1 MTPER
6 QPNDGAAGAEGPSSP
21 PETNPPAV
29 AQPEATGPDAPAEPR
44 AADKTID
51 LGQQVDG
58 TAADKPVA
66 PGPMREGAAADK
78 TMDLGQTVDVPTGT
92 VSPRSS
98 TTVNTSPSAETTGSV
113 REIVDLP
120 GEGTVQGSGR
130 TTQMGGS
137 GGANEPPRSLVI
149 QTRQVRDDN
158 DQDLSGADYILEE
171 QIGKGG
177 MGLVLRAHQSSVG
190 RKVALK
196 SMLPQF
202 AEAGSER
209 VKFVTEAVVTAA
221 MDHPNVVPIYDL
233 GVNEDGSLFY
243 VMKEIEGTPW
253 NDCIGDKSLA
263 ENLDILLRMGDA
275 MAYAHARNYIHR
287 DLKPENIMV
296 GSFGEVLVM
305 DWGLAVSVQEPESWN
320 LAGTPAYM
328 APEMA
333 SHPVEGLGF
342 HSDIYLMGAI
352 LYEILTGSP
361 AHAGEDVMDCV
372 RNAARNQLVET
383 EIDNELVDIA
393 RTAMATEVADRY
405 GSIVE
410 FQQAVREYQTHAESV
425 AMSDRAAEQLAL
437 ARQNDDYES
446 YSQARFGFHEA
457 TTIWPENEQAQSGQ
471 RDALLGH
478 AQCALAKEDF
488 GLGLS
493 LLTEF
498 RDAPV
503 ELLRKLQR
511 GQKQRERAQKVKR
524 VMVGGLVVLT
534 AVAGGI
540 ALVAYNQRKKAEFA
554 EAAANNSA
562 ADARRSQAEAE
573 TSAKQARTAEKKA
586 KKSATVA
593 KRSQAQAETS
603 AKQARTA
610 ETKAKTSQAEAETAA
625 YRATVGQVAALIEG
639 NEFETARDA
648 LADLKGSGTERGW
661 EWSRLDYLA
670 SLARSNTT
678 FVQPLVAV
686 AWSNDGLLA
695 VADNTGRV
703 TLCPAENPNR
713 DQQTLRLQ
721 KGTGLRILDLAFS
734 PAGGQLA
741 IVGSRRAGDKIEG
754 RLEVWDVVS
763 GQLLVEMPQPPA
775 TSLTTCR
782 YLQAGNQRYLLVGTE
797 AGQLLCLQ
805 TADLVPIEVVETG
818 GAIEQLAVVQYA
830 SLSETVETSL
840 PLILAC
846 GADGVALWE
855 FVDQVSPSRFRSL
868 GKFREHTGS
877 VAAVAA
883 KTIKL
888 SDSQQDVLI
897 VSSGVDRSGLGQVLL
912 WALSDWREML
922 AREQTLSGLALR
934 TPDVASGSS
943 TNNQASRKSPQLL
956 RLSLAAE
963 MRSLGLKRSSPG
975 RHADGESQSM
985 HLLLAGNEN
994 TLHQRTLEIRSR
1006 SAVQAE
1012 SESDAGDWERTGTG
1026 SWSIVESGQQLL
1038 RGHEKPLAQ
1047 VLFDPHEEEWRQV
1060 VTISADRT
1068 LKQWDLASYEE
1079 ERVARLLQS
1088 EQAIFSSTAVVGD
1101 RVFAATQTGHL
1112 WEWSYL
1118 ESADQPHRYF
1128 EGHQFLARHVAVIQ
1142 SDEERLLLTTSR
1154 DQSAN
1159 LWNLGTQSQVR
1170 YWERFC
1176 GPLGLVAASPDSR
1189 QVITDAPSREVE
1201 GADGAGKDA
1210 STQGFPVY
1218 RWRLIGRDAELKR
1231 AEAAAQ
1237 VPTDP
1242 EVLPTPHRA
1251 RITGVVFS
1259 PDSQLFATADA
1270 DGVVYLWD
1278 AERTPEA
1285 APLRRI
1291 PASNQPLASID
1302 DVCFYDND
1310 TLMLA
1315 LSNGTIHEYRV
1326 ERGAFVRVLPRPREV
1341 DGEGWE
1347 VLRVHLAVGPQ
1358 SDRMAAQIT
1367 EVRELAPGGQEKPT
1381 QVQRFVYR
1389 YSVWSWSGPRDVA
1402 VLVAPADERFATP
1415 PAGIVYSPTGDL
1427 VATVQGPRFDAAR
1440 QTNHA
1445 GQTLRV
1451 WPTVKTPDRVSREF
1465 RLQRQQK
1472 GTPAIESMVLL
1483 DRAHL
1488 VTIGRRS
1495 AIGWR
1500 MPVERQAGDGNSQ
1513 ALAATEEFALEPQGA
1528 AHAITAS
1535 PDHRFLVTANQEG
1548 TATLWETAAARVA
1561 GRLVPR
1567 PGKQGTR
1574 PDSIQAV
1581 AFATPHVAGKPYQ
1594 LATGDSR
1601 GGLRIWQ
1608 IDAAQNVQ
1616 QWRVSWE
1623 GDSPVKGI
1631 SALAWHDQR
1640 LVVGTI
1646 GGAVYLFDNPKVNAA
1661 EPDSER
1667 ILKLDASQPVAS
1679 KSSDTTQGVTALV
1692 FDPSGQYLAVAR
1704 ESSAQASVPQTRL
1717 RIYELERDRQG
1728 KTTLV
1733 LFRGLQG
1740 HSQAISCAA
1749 FLGRGPGSRLA
1760 TGSLDGS
1767 VKIWQWGY
1775 GKADAKPTAVASGS
1789 PKLEMVNE
1797 LLSLKSHRARV
1808 SSLNFSEPNNA
1819 LISSGTDGRIIVW
1832 EASLPDARTEE

>member
-1 MTPER
+1 
-6 QPNDGAAGAEGPSSP
+6 
-21 PETNPPAV
+21 
-29 AQPEATGPDAPAEPR
+29 
-44 AADKTID
+44 
-51 LGQQVDG
+51 
-58 TAADKPVA
+58 
-66 PGPMREGAAADK
+66 
-78 TMDLGQTVDVPTGT
+78 
-92 VSPRSS
+92 
-98 TTVNTSPSAETTGSV
+98 
-113 REIVDLP
+113 
-120 GEGTVQGSGR
+120 
-130 TTQMGGS
+130 
-137 GGANEPPRSLVI
+137 VI

-158 DQDLSGADYILEE
+158 DQDLSGADYILEK

-253 NDCIGDKSLA
+253 NDCIRDKSLA

-383 EIDNELVDIA
+383 DIDNELIDIA
-393 RTAMATEVADRY
+393 RTAMATEVVDRY
-405 GSIVE
+405 GSIIE
-410 FQQAVREYQTHAESV
+410 FQHAVREYQTHAESV
-425 AMSDRAAEQLAL
+425 AMSDRAAEQLTL

-446 YSQARFGFHEA
+446 YAQARFGFHEA

-471 RDALLGH
+471 REALLGH

-493 LLTEF
+493 LLVEF
-498 RDAPV
+498 QDAPV
-503 ELLRKLQR
+503 ELLRDLQR
-511 GQKQRERAQKVKR
+511 GQNQRERARKVKA
-524 VMVGGLVVLT
+524 VMVGGLVLLTIVAAGVGSLAYFKQIEAERERKKAVEQT
-534 AVAGGI
+534 AVAQEQRRVAKTNERAATEQKGI
-540 ALVAYNQRKKAEFA
+540 ADRQTVAAQKSARKAIRQEKEAKKQKTIAEGQQAKAEA
-554 EAAANNSA
+554 S
-562 ADARRSQAEAE
+562 
-573 TSAKQARTAEKKA
+573 
-586 KKSATVA
+586 
-593 KRSQAQAETS
+593 
-603 AKQARTA
+603 
-610 ETKAKTSQAEAETAA
+610 A
-625 YRATVGQVAALIEG
+625 YRATVGQVAALIES
-639 NEFETARDA
+639 NEFQTARRGLDQ
-648 LADLKGSGTERGW
+648 LKASGTERGW
-661 EWSRLDYLA
+661 EWARLDYLA

-678 FVQPLVAV
+678 FAQPLAAV
-686 AWSNDGLLA
+686 AWSNAGLLA
-695 VADNTGRV
+695 VADSGGQV

-713 DQQTLRLQ
+713 DQQILQ
-721 KGTGLRILDLAFS
+721 LHKGTGLQVLDLAFS

-741 IVGSRRAGDKIEG
+741 IVGSRRAGAKVEG
-754 RLEVWDVVS
+754 LLEVWDVLS

-775 TSLTTCR
+775 ASLTTCR
-782 YLQAGNQRYLLVGTE
+782 YLATGDQKHLLVGTE

-805 TADLVPIEVVETG
+805 GADLVRIEAVETG
-818 GAIEQLAVVQYA
+818 GAIEQLDIVDRTSANEPPLVV
-830 SLSETVETSL
+830 
-840 PLILAC
+840 AC
-846 GADGVALWE
+846 GADGVGLWE
-855 FVDQVSPSRFRSL
+855 FVDEGPSSRFRSL
-868 GKFREHTGS
+868 GKFREHTGRVS
-877 VAAVAA
+877 AVVAR
-883 KTIKL
+883 TIKL

-897 VSSGVDRSGLGQVLL
+897 VSAGVDRSGLGQVLL
-912 WALSDWREML
+912 WVLSDWREML
-922 AREQTLSGLALR
+922 VREQTLSGLALR
-934 TPDVASGSS
+934 APGGAAGSS
-943 TNNQASRKSPQLL
+943 TLGQTARKSPQLL

-963 MRSLGLKRSSPG
+963 MRSLELKRSSLG

-1006 SAVQAE
+1006 SAVQSE
-1012 SESDAGDWERTGTG
+1012 SESGAGDWETTGTG
-1026 SWSIVESGQQLL
+1026 SWSIVESSQKLL
-1038 RGHEKPLAQ
+1038 RGHEKPLSQ
-1047 VLFDPHEEEWRQV
+1047 VLFEPHEDDWRQV

-1068 LKQWDLASYEE
+1068 LKMWDLASYEE

-1088 EQAIFSSTAVVGD
+1088 EQAIFSSTAVVGE

-1112 WEWSYL
+1112 WEWPYL
-1118 ESADQPHRYF
+1118 ESADQPQRYF

-1189 QVITDAPSREVE
+1189 QVITDAPSREVRE
-1201 GADGAGKDA
+1201 ADGAGKDA
-1210 STQGFPVY
+1210 STQAFPVY
-1218 RWRLIGRDAELKR
+1218 RWRLVGRDAELKG
-1231 AEAAAQ
+1231 AEEVAQ
-1237 VPTDP
+1237 MSTVP
-1242 EVLPTPHRA
+1242 EVLQTPHRA
-1251 RITGVVFS
+1251 RITGIVFS
-1259 PDSQLFATADA
+1259 PDSQLFATVDA

-1278 AERTPEA
+1278 AGRTPQA
-1285 APLRRI
+1285 VPLRRI
-1291 PASNQPLASID
+1291 PASSQPLASID
-1302 DVCFYDND
+1302 DVCFYGND

-1326 ERGAFVRVLPRPREV
+1326 EGGAFVRVLPRPRKV

-1347 VLRVHLAVGPQ
+1347 VVRVHLAVGPQ
-1358 SDRMAAQIT
+1358 SDRMAAQVT
-1367 EVRELAPGGQEKPT
+1367 EVRELAEEDGPNEPAQD
-1381 QVQRFVYR
+1381 QRFVYR

-1402 VLVAPADERFATP
+1402 VLVAPAAERFMTP
-1415 PAGIVYSPTGDL
+1415 PTRIVYSPTGDL
-1427 VATVQGPRFDAAR
+1427 LATVQGPRFYNAKR
-1440 QTNHA
+1440 IGSP

-1451 WPTVKTPDRVSREF
+1451 WPAVETPDRVSREF
-1465 RLQRQQK
+1465 RLQRQRK
-1472 GTPAIESMVLL
+1472 GAPAIESIVLL

-1488 VTIGRRS
+1488 VTVGRRS

-1500 MPVERQAGDGNSQ
+1500 MPVGKQALDTGGEQ
-1513 ALAATEEFALEPQGA
+1513 AETLAATEEFALEPQGA
-1528 AHAITAS
+1528 AHAIAAS
-1535 PDHRFLVTANQEG
+1535 PDNRFLVTANEEG
-1548 TATLWETAAARVA
+1548 TATLWETASARVA

-1567 PGKQGTR
+1567 SETQGFR
-1574 PDSIQAV
+1574 PASIQAV

-1616 QWRVSWE
+1616 QWQVRWAT
-1623 GDSPVKGI
+1623 DAPVEDI

-1640 LVVGTI
+1640 LVVGTE
-1646 GGAVYLFDNPKVNAA
+1646 GGAVYLFNNPKVSPA
-1661 EPDSER
+1661 EPSSEV
-1667 ILKLDASQPVAS
+1667 ILELDASQPIGLE
-1679 KSSDTTQGVTALV
+1679 SSDRAQRVTALV
-1692 FDPSGQYLAVAR
+1692 FDPSGQYLAVAQ
-1704 ESSAQASVPQTRL
+1704 EFSAQISGNQTRL
-1717 RIYELERDRQG
+1717 RIYKIFSSVGESTEM
-1728 KTTLV
+1728 V
-1733 LFRGLQG
+1733 LHRSLQG
-1740 HSQAISCAA
+1740 HSQAINCAA

-1760 TGSLDGS
+1760 TGSRDGS
-1767 VKIWQWGY
+1767 VKIWQWDYTEMPPEPVTELPPEPATGTT
-1775 GKADAKPTAVASGS
+1775 PVVT
-1789 PKLEMVNE
+1789 LQMVNE
-1797 LLSLKSHRARV
+1797 LLSLRAHQGEV
-1808 SSLNFSEPNNA
+1808 SSLNFSEANNA
-1819 LISSGTDGRIIVW
+1819 LISSGADGRIIVW
-1832 EASLPDARTEE
+1832 EASRPAGRTGE